1 MAGKVKT
8 YKDYPTIF
16 QITQVDN
23 DKFVLL
29 GVMTKKQ
36 LESLLW
42 RLEEEFEPKSR
53 QWRGQYQAL
62 AKAIVTARE
71 NFATSINGA
80 NIDEQ

>member
-1 MAGKVKT
+1 MAGKAKT
-8 YKDYPTIF
+8 SRDYPTIF
-16 QITQVDN
+16 QITEVDK

-36 LESLLW
+36 LEALLW

-62 AKAIVTARE
+62 AKAIMEARKNLE
-71 NFATSINGA
+71 HTK
-80 NIDEQ
+80 